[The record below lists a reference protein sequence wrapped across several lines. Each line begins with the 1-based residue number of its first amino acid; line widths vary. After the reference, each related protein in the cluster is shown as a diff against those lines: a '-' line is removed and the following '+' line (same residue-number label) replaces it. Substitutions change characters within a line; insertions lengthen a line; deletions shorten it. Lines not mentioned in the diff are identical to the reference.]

1 MPQYIAQECNERR
14 FNRKHIDGYIREA
27 IQADPDMQAKIEHGM
42 VLVTEYINTAK
53 ADGYYASK
61 NARVMQ
67 LANMDLITLITDI
80 FVGVAYCL
88 RDELFTSVTAQMA
101 SRLRFSDKTEA
112 ITTTAELMA
121 VLCNT
126 DAFDI
131 RKNGNYASLTV
142 LSRMKL
148 SDKIIK
154 FIDESQYLPPM
165 VVEPLELKTNFDS
178 GYLTHNDSLI
188 LGSGNHHDGDIC
200 LDVLN
205 LMNRVELSL
214 ALDFLCKVEEE
225 PNQPITAE
233 NIIKAAAK
241 EGIKLTM
248 GQAKEQMLEQL
259 KSWNRFKIHSYRFY
273 DLIQSQGNVFH
284 MTHKVDKRGRAYSQ
298 GYQIN
303 PQGAAF
309 KKAMIEL
316 ANAEYIEGVPCQ
328 P

>member
-1 MPQYIAQECNERR
+1 MPQYIAQECNEKR

-27 IQADPDMQAKIEHGM
+27 IQSDPVMQGKIELGVH
-42 VLVTEYINTAK
+42 LVNEYIHK
-53 ADGYYASK
+53 ASAEMYYKSK
-61 NARVMQ
+61 NVRVMQ
-67 LANMDLITLITDI
+67 LQNMDILSLVIDI

-88 RDELFTSVTAQMA
+88 REELFTSVTAQMA

-131 RKNGNYASLTV
+131 RKPAVYASLMII
-142 LSRMKL
+142 SRIQL
-148 SDKIIK
+148 SDKLVD
-154 FIDESQYLPPM
+154 FIDNSQYLPPM
-165 VVEPLELKTNFDS
+165 VCEPLELKTNFDS

-214 ALDFLCKVEEE
+214 DLDFLCKVEEE
-225 PNQPITAE
+225 PNSALVTQD
-233 NIIKAAAK
+233 
-241 EGIKLTM
+241 
-248 GQAKEQMLEQL
+248 QL
-259 KSWNRFKIHSYRFY
+259 DNWKVFKKQSYRFY

-298 GYQIN
+298 GYHIN

-316 ANAEYIEGVPCQ
+316 ADAEYIEGVPHG
-328 P
+328 